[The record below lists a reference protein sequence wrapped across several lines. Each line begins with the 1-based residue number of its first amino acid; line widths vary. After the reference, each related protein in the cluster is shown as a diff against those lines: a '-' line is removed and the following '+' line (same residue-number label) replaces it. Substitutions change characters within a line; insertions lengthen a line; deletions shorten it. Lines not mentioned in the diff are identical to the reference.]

1 MILTTLSPRPVQAVL
16 DMDAFAQQELSS
28 SNNNNKE
35 KLMTADEA
43 LCKFGQP
50 SPQRGQACERAG
62 LPTANTKRK
71 GGVDAYGNVD
81 RGQFVRCKQFYQLV
95 NDEYVKVTECSE

>member
-1 MILTTLSPRPVQAVL
+1 MAGILSPLPAQAVL
-16 DMDAFAQQELSS
+16 DMDAFAQNELS
-28 SNNNNKE
+28 NNESNKE
-35 KLMTADEA
+35 MTADEA

-62 LPTANTKRK
+62 LSTANTKRK

-95 NDEYVKVTECSE
+95 NDKYVKVTECKE

>member
-1 MILTTLSPRPVQAVL
+1 MTGLISTHPAQAVL
-16 DMDAFAQQELSS
+16 DMEAFAERELSS
-28 SNNNNKE
+28 TTDKKE
-35 KLMTADEA
+35 MTADEA

-62 LPTANTKRK
+62 LSTANTKRK
-71 GGVDAYGNVD
+71 GGVDAYGNID

-95 NDEYVKVTECSE
+95 NDKYVKVTECKE